1 MAYGRAR
8 GRGLPRD
15 VVGLCCRRPR
25 EEILLGDG
33 ALPLQQRRANPNL
46 VLTLTVALTLTL
58 TFTLTLTLDLSLILT
73 LDLSLSLT
81 PTHP

>member
-8 GRGLPRD
+8 GRGLPCD

-33 ALPLQQRRANPNL
+33 ALPLQRRRANPNL
-46 VLTLTVALTLTL
+46 VLTLTV
-58 TFTLTLTLDLSLILT
+58 TLTLTLDLTVTLTLT